1 MNSIT
6 LFAAGSLRLAFTSL
20 LAEFE
25 QQTGQRVEATFGP
38 AGLLRQRIEQGE
50 RPQIFASANLEHP
63 QRLVANGI
71 AQAVQ
76 PFTRNRLC
84 ATVRNIPALTQP
96 DLLTLLCDPQWR
108 VGTSTPVA
116 DPSGDYA
123 QLLFD
128 RLEQLLP
135 GQGSALRS
143 RAVALVGGADS
154 APIPAGRLAAEYL
167 IAKRQTD
174 IFLGYASYAEAL
186 APCPQVKVRL
196 LPAEL
201 DCKVTYGMCL
211 LEEGSQA
218 AQQLMTF
225 ILSAQGQQALQR
237 MGMLSLI

>member
-1 MNSIT
+1 MNSMT
-6 LFAAGSLRLAFTSL
+6 LFAAGSLRLAFTPL

-63 QRLVANGI
+63 QRLVACGI

-96 DLLTLLCDPQWR
+96 DLLALLCDPQWR
-108 VGTSTPVA
+108 VGTSTPLA

-123 QLLFD
+123 QRLFD

-135 GQGSALRS
+135 GQGNALRS

-167 IAKRQTD
+167 IAERQAD

-186 APCPQVKVRL
+186 ATCPEVKVRS
-196 LPAEL
+196 LPAVL
-201 DCKVTYGMCL
+201 DFKVSYGLCL
-211 LEEGSQA
+211 LEEGSMA
-218 AQQLMTF
+218 AQELVAF
-225 ILSAQGQQALQR
+225 ILSAQGQQILQR
-237 MGMLSLI
+237 MGMLSLN